1 MSSSIVTVA
10 ERKAREAAR
19 RRAAASLIM
28 AELKTFA
35 VERGGRF
42 LIFGS
47 AAEDKMKFDSDLDV
61 VIDFPAE
68 LEAEAL
74 DFVEDACRRQNL
86 PVEIFLKS
94 RSSSRFLNRIRD
106 HMMQVP

>member
-1 MSSSIVTVA
+1 MSIIVTVA

-19 RRAAASLIM
+19 RRAAASLVM
-28 AELKTFA
+28 AELRTFA

-47 AAEDKMKFDSDLDV
+47 AAEDKMEFDSDLDV
-61 VIDFPAE
+61 VIDFPTE
-68 LEAEAL
+68 LEADAF

-86 PVEIFLKS
+86 PADVRLKS
-94 RSSSRFLNRIRD
+94 RASDRFLDRIRSR
-106 HMMQVP
+106 MIQLP